1 MKRILA
7 STLFLVLVLSGSS
20 IASPVTLRNI
30 LSFTNGDLVSS
41 RDGTGEL
48 ISYGGGIVNQLDCIA
63 NFVKWSHSISFQKQP
78 DLGIIYET
86 LSLKFRNK
94 DNSWLPQVAL
104 GGTDQSKWGI
114 GNVRSENRNF
124 NAYIDKGS
132 IIFTLLSLKDNFII
146 DSSVLSVSYNST
158 PAPAPVPEPSSL
170 ILFGLAISMTG
181 VIIRKRV
188 TQ

>member
-1 MKRILA
+1 MVPLIQSSAKARFWNYKRG
-7 STLFLVLVLSGSS
+7 TFLK
-20 IASPVTLRNI
+20 LRN
-30 LSFTNGDLVSS
+30 
-41 RDGTGEL
+41 
-48 ISYGGGIVNQLDCIA
+48 VN
-63 NFVKWSHSISFQKQP
+63 
-78 DLGIIYET
+78 
-86 LSLKFRNK
+86 
-94 DNSWLPQVAL
+94 NSWLPDVVL
-104 GGTDQSKWGI
+104 GITDQSKWGI